1 MRVGV
6 KFVGIRELP
15 PGFEGQKETPVGFPG
30 NSVRDL
36 IYRLS
41 SEMDSETRSLFLSNQ
56 GEISTD
62 LGVVVNGIMISGS
75 NRSNFRLKEGDLVEL
90 VSAPG

>member
-15 PGFEGQKETPVGFPG
+15 LGFEGQKETPVGFSG